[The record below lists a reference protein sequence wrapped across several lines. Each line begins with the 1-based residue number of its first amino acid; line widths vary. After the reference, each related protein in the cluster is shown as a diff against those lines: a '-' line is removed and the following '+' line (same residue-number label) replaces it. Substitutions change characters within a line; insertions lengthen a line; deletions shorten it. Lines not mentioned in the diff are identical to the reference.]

1 MKKVFYLILLLTLC
15 QVGQINAHKFEKT
28 SLGGIYE
35 VNGVDIEVQFYTP
48 SIVRIIKA
56 PKGRAYEKKS
66 LSVIANP
73 QQVIFTSHKSGK
85 NIRLE
90 SDQLRIIIDQCSG
103 VVSFYTKK
111 GKKLLLEKSAAI
123 FTDFNDAG
131 MKITILP
138 LRLLTMPKK
147 LLSVPK

>member
-73 QQVIFTSHKSGK
+73 QQVIF
-85 NIRLE
+85 
-90 SDQLRIIIDQCSG
+90 
-103 VVSFYTKK
+103 Y
-111 GKKLLLEKSAAI
+111 
-123 FTDFNDAG
+123 
-131 MKITILP
+131 
-138 LRLLTMPKK
+138 
-147 LLSVPK
+147 LS

>member
-1 MKKVFYLILLLTLC
+1 MHTNLK
-15 QVGQINAHKFEKT
+15 KT

-111 GKKLLLEKSAAI
+111 AKNCCWKNRLQ
-123 FTDFNDAG
+123 F
-131 MKITILP
+131 LP
-138 LRLLTMPKK
+138 ISMML
-147 LLSVPK
+147 V